1 MMKKLKTEN
10 LGWLKTLAS
19 AIFVTPTMALVGYA
33 KRKLSPPLKVK
44 LTRQSLMISL
54 PASQGGRLHILP
66 RPGGSSGLTRT
77 FEIVTAGDGKFA
89 LQASPDNLALATY
102 ESEPEAALAL
112 GAINTALT
120 GSMLWKWAFRLV
132 LVWLAWLF
140 VTSYM
145 EVSRQSPSA
154 ATPDVLGLAPTPG
167 ALPNIP
173 SGPAAFQSIP
183 TVTGPDGGD
192 LSSYIFQQAK
202 AAQQK
207 AQKDALPPKAGVD
220 NAAGLE
226 GFGLKGATGSNG
238 SGEGCDPK
246 LAFKVPQQ

>member
-10 LGWLKTLAS
+10 LGWAKTLAS
-19 AIFVTPTMALVGYA
+19 AIFVTPAKAIIGYA

-77 FEIVTAGDGKFA
+77 FEVVSAGEGRFA
-89 LQASPDNLALATY
+89 LQASPDSLALATY
-102 ESEPEAALAL
+102 ESESEAALAL
-112 GAINTALT
+112 RTLNSALT
-120 GSMLWKWAFRLV
+120 GNMLWKWGFRL
-132 LVWLAWLF
+132 LLAWLAWLF

-145 EVSRQSPSA
+145 EVSRQSVNG
-154 ATPDVLGLAPTPG
+154 ATPDILGLGPSSG

-173 SGPAAFQSIP
+173 SGPAAFQATPS
-183 TVTGPDGGD
+183 TTAPDGGD
-192 LSSYIFQQAK
+192 LANYIFQQAK

-226 GFGLKGATGSNG
+226 GFGLKGATGNNG